1 MIIAQVGNVMLDTRR
16 DQMVKVVAL
25 GDQGGALVNPETEG
39 IMYAN
44 NTYRVWVA
52 DLMSV

>member
-1 MIIAQVGNVMLDTRR
+1 MHIVQVGHILVDARN
-16 DQMVKVVAL
+16 DQMVRVVAL
-25 GDQGGALVNPETEG
+25 GDQGGALVNPATEG

-52 DLMSV
+52 DLVSV